1 MNLSQNVNFIIC
13 YLVWR
18 FTISHLAQL
27 KFILPEVI
35 EITKVLVK
43 DGRTIDIKPD
53 VRVTMNV
60 DAMENGD
67 KLKYEGGGHMHL
79 SRAFC
84 HRLREISKF
93 HHDGYEILEETLP
106 QPFNCAEQY
115 MHPDTIKCDATTDET
130 HLTPSEQSNEDLN
143 SNISEIP
150 DLSLPTETSFE
161 APIEQLPVITTYLP
175 QSFRRH
181 FFSTNLPSRNVSIPA
196 SNLNII
202 CSVEEASIAASSFEA
217 LVEQQPTITSHLLPV
232 FLLILFFFE

>member
-1 MNLSQNVNFIIC
+1 MPSFTNLRQKIEC
-13 YLVWR
+13 LTDRR

-53 VRVTMNV
+53 IRVTMNV
-60 DAMENGD
+60 DAVENDD

-84 HRLREISKF
+84 HRLGEISKF

-115 MHPDTIKCDATTDET
+115 MHPDTIKCSLSSSPNSLTSVHTVEQPEAFKTSLQGDATTDET
-130 HLTPSEQSNEDLN
+130 HSTPSEQSKEDLN

-150 DLSLPTETSFE
+150 DPSLPTETSFE

-175 QSFRRH
+175 QSFRRP
-181 FFSTNLPSRNVSIPA
+181 FFSTNFPRSKCFNSRVKSQY
-196 SNLNII
+196 NL
-202 CSVEEASIAASSFEA
+202 
-217 LVEQQPTITSHLLPV
+217 LG
-232 FLLILFFFE
+232 